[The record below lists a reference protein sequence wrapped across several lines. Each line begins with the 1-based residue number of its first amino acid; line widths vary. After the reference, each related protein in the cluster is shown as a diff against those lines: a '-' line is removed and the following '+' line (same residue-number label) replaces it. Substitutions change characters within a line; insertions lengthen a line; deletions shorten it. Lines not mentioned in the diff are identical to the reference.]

1 MIYLDVNT
9 LYAHSKIQLLPIE
22 ILYWVDPKGF
32 NLENYSDNGS
42 EGCFLEV
49 DFDYSDKL
57 YYLHNDFPL
66 APEKVTKEM
75 LSEYQLQIIEDNKLS
90 LSKNK
95 KLISNLGNKEFHY
108 RNLKLYLELELALKK
123 FIEYWNS
130 KKHSS

>member
-1 MIYLDVNT
+1 
-9 LYAHSKIQLLPIE
+9 
-22 ILYWVDPKGF
+22 
-32 NLENYSDNGS
+32 
-42 EGCFLEV
+42 
-49 DFDYSDKL
+49 
-57 YYLHNDFPL
+57 
-66 APEKVTKEM
+66 M
-75 LSEYQLQIIEDNKLS
+75 LSKYQLQIIEDNKLS